1 MRSRLASL
9 IVVKQEPL
17 DDYGVV
23 PPVGAVELNNN
34 NGSGVSSAAGQ
45 SVSGHGYYSCYAFGN
60 PVPSVCYGGQ
70 QDLNN
75 NNQQQ
80 SQAQQDFHLFH
91 EKKYYTHARAHLAP
105 PSATMDG
112 SKKSK
117 PKTAVLVAK
126 PAKIND
132 PAVFKPVP

>member
-23 PPVGAVELNNN
+23 PPVEAVELNN
-34 NGSGVSSAAGQ
+34 NGSGVSSAGQYRVGQ
-45 SVSGHGYYSCYAFGN
+45 SVSGHGYSCYAFGN

-91 EKKYYTHARAHLAP
+91 EKKCMYCFRFLIISFLRFFFRITL
-105 PSATMDG
+105 S
-112 SKKSK
+112 
-117 PKTAVLVAK
+117 VAIFRSTLC
-126 PAKIND
+126 AWN
-132 PAVFKPVP
+132 VEMFY